1 MAYLLEEVIICG
13 YTSPSS
19 SSMHSPVVL
28 GLQEAELLLD
38 PVDALPD
45 GELEGGGLLTL
56 GRKHSAPGEIQKHA
70 WGLLARAALA
80 T

>member
-1 MAYLLEEVIICG
+1 MLEEVIICG
-13 YTSPSS
+13 FPPIFIQF
-19 SSMHSPVVL
+19 SPVVL

-45 GELEGGGLLTL
+45 GQLERGGLLAL
-56 GRKHSAPGEIQKHA
+56 GRKDSAPREIQKHA